1 MISENTP
8 VCSSSQ
14 ITPGTEVKSSGW
26 LDPIRK
32 REEPWLS
39 ALAAPSPWIEPK
51 DEDRLL
57 KHRLEKLDVPQLK
70 FLCKMYGVVVS
81 GKKGDLV
88 DRTFAIAPSH
98 DEIKGAQL
106 MPLRSNGE
114 VDEAALRQ
122 KQKGLGESAA
132 IIEDPSIR
140 TGTPFVGAHGRG
152 EKSDSP
158 ADTIDGSPAS
168 VDATAGSPASVDAP
182 LDAGSPVFG
191 FGRAAMAWDMDV
203 QDTQPRGD
211 LVDVSDDL
219 VLALHSEDVQGDL
232 VEPVTCLEKDEKASD
247 GETAEPTISPY
258 SVCGKCGR
266 HILFSEECAFC
277 ADGTASN
284 QNGTKVEKAEKTD
297 RGSLAQASFQAA
309 VAAWHNRPRHPV
321 EPVEEPKQIRKT
333 VPSE

>member
-1 MISENTP
+1 ME
-8 VCSSSQ
+8 CGQSQ
-14 ITPGTEVKSSGW
+14 RCLDYDAWNVANLKAECRVRHLTATGTKQILIDRIEANDDVIRRAELRRVDEVKPRRHTPGPAYVVKDDRIELTG
-26 LDPIRK
+26 
-32 REEPWLS
+32 EPMDS
-39 ALAAPSPWIEPK
+39 ASWAGALEAMFEPK
-51 DEDRLL
+51 V
-57 KHRLEKLDVPQLK
+57 KHEEAQMRKKHEQQLNEEQE
-70 FLCKMYGVVVS
+70 
-81 GKKGDLV
+81 
-88 DRTFAIAPSH
+88 RIAAMAPTPPYIPH
-98 DEIKGAQL
+98 EIEERIAA
-106 MPLRSNGE
+106 MP
-114 VDEAALRQ
+114 
-122 KQKGLGESAA
+122 
-132 IIEDPSIR
+132 P
-140 TGTPFVGAHGRG
+140 TPPYIPPKAR
-152 EKSDSP
+152 
-158 ADTIDGSPAS
+158 ATCDTTAGGPAS

-211 LVDVSDDL
+211 LV
-219 VLALHSEDVQGDL
+219 LALHSEDVQGDL

-247 GETAEPTISPY
+247 GETSEPTISPCY
-258 SVCGKCGR
+258 SA
-266 HILFSEECAFC
+266 FSEECAFC

>member
-51 DEDRLL
+51 DEDRLP
-57 KHRLEKLDVPQLK
+57 KHRLEKLNVPQLK
-70 FLCKMYGVVVS
+70 FLCKKYGVAVS
-81 GKKGDLV
+81 GKKDDLL
-88 DRTFAIAPSH
+88 DRTFAMAPSH
-98 DEIKGAQL
+98 DKIKGAQRT
-106 MPLRSNGE
+106 PLRSNGE

-140 TGTPFVGAHGRG
+140 TGTPPVVPFVGAHGRG

-158 ADTIDGSPAS
+158 ADTTDGSPAS

-191 FGRAAMAWDMDV
+191 FGRIAIDRDNIMDGQDM
-203 QDTQPRGD
+203 GD
-211 LVDVSDDL
+211 LVDAVDL
-219 VLALHSEDVQGDL
+219 VDVQGDL
-232 VEPVTCLEKDEKASD
+232 VDVQGGLVQGDLVD
-247 GETAEPTISPY
+247 VQGDLVDVQGDLVDVQDTAVIY
-258 SVCGKCGR
+258 
-266 HILFSEECAFC
+266 L
-277 ADGTASN
+277 
-284 QNGTKVEKAEKTD
+284 
-297 RGSLAQASFQAA
+297 
-309 VAAWHNRPRHPV
+309 
-321 EPVEEPKQIRKT
+321 
-333 VPSE
+333 

>member
-1 MISENTP
+1 ME
-8 VCSSSQ
+8 CGQSQ
-14 ITPGTEVKSSGW
+14 RCLDYDAWNVANLKAECRVRHLTATGTKQILIDRIEANDDVLRTQADDA
-26 LDPIRK
+26 LDDRIIMLTG
-32 REEPWLS
+32 EPMDS
-39 ALAAPSPWIEPK
+39 ASWAGALEAMFEPK
-51 DEDRLL
+51 V
-57 KHRLEKLDVPQLK
+57 KHEEAQMRKKHGQQLNEEQE
-70 FLCKMYGVVVS
+70 
-81 GKKGDLV
+81 
-88 DRTFAIAPSH
+88 RIAAMPPTPPYIPH
-98 DEIKGAQL
+98 EIEERIAA
-106 MPLRSNGE
+106 MP
-114 VDEAALRQ
+114 D
-122 KQKGLGESAA
+122 
-132 IIEDPSIR
+132 
-140 TGTPFVGAHGRG
+140 TPPYIPPKAR
-152 EKSDSP
+152 
-158 ADTIDGSPAS
+158 ATCDTTAGGPAS

-211 LVDVSDDL
+211 LV
-219 VLALHSEDVQGDL
+219 LALHSEDVQGDL

-247 GETAEPTISPY
+247 GETSEPTISPY